1 MYKIID
7 RPYSVSFNNGLYYSK
22 RKLFDEPSIQYDQTN
37 TAGYYGFIQSPSF
50 HGIEQS
56 NHILNT
62 HNFNFQKQQQQY
74 SKSKYNDN
82 RQQQQQHQ
90 HAKPTEQRNL
100 ASPDSGRNS
109 HKQRFSPNS
118 QRLVL
123 VEDMQ
128 PRTKLTR
135 QNDHHNTSNDN
146 QLVNSKGNKS
156 PADQHPQQ
164 VNSNLKLN
172 RKFPTFNNSSMLN
185 SLADYNLTSLDDKMF
200 NLTIDYSRNDIK
212 NMSLDSLTNVRVKMA
227 NKSSPPKD
235 EFAAYRLNEVDSKA
249 DMGNWFSRTI

>member
-1 MYKIID
+1 MYNIID

-22 RKLFDEPSIQYDQTN
+22 RKFFDEPSIQYEQTN
-37 TAGYYGFIQSPSF
+37 TYGFIQSPSF
-50 HGIEQS
+50 HGAEQS

-62 HNFNFQKQQQQY
+62 HNFNFQKQQQQQQSNY
-74 SKSKYNDN
+74 SKPKYNEN
-82 RQQQQQHQ
+82 RQQYQY
-90 HAKPTEQRNL
+90 AKSNEQKNL
-100 ASPDSGRNS
+100 TSPDSGRNS

-123 VEDMQ
+123 AEDMP
-128 PRTKLTR
+128 PRTKLKR
-135 QNDHHNTSNDN
+135 QNDHYTSNDN

-156 PADQHPQQ
+156 QMDQQQ
-164 VNSNLKLN
+164 QANNNLKLN

-185 SLADYNLTSLDDKMF
+185 SLADYNLNSLDDKMF
-200 NLTIDYSRNDIK
+200 KLTIDYSRNDIK

-235 EFAAYRLNEVDSKA
+235 EFAAYRLNEIDIKA
-249 DMGNWFSRTI
+249 DMGN